1 MNILITVYDDWR
13 ASGGTAV
20 STELIAKNLAAL
32 GHRVFIAS
40 TGDYPQI
47 KTFVFS
53 KIRRLPIFALRDW
66 YLKKFFLRLIKQEKI
81 DLIYASDCRFTAVA
95 AILAGT
101 KAGIKTV
108 VHYRDYW
115 FRCLRGDM
123 LHGHNTCD
131 GHDLDFCYSLQVKK
145 ILLWE
150 LYKLVY
156 FKKRQII
163 LNSADLNLSVSAA
176 MRKRLHQAGLNNR
189 TEIIYDLFDLE
200 RSNNDRVSSDR
211 LKIIFVG
218 RLVDHRGLKTMM
230 SIAKGLKDRGVL
242 FSLVIVGEGELMN
255 YCKNFIKNHELV
267 NVGLVGLLSHETVS
281 DQYRSADTFLFPAR
295 LEEPLGRVVVEAM
308 SAGLPVIAS
317 RVGGILELVTDGVEG
332 FLVDKN
338 DISGF
343 IDKLLL
349 LQDKSLLSKMSTAAI
364 KKADSFDQLLVA
376 KRLNDLI
383 TGL

>member
-1 MNILITVYDDWR
+1 
-13 ASGGTAV
+13 
-20 STELIAKNLAAL
+20 
-32 GHRVFIAS
+32 
-40 TGDYPQI
+40 
-47 KTFVFS
+47 
-53 KIRRLPIFALRDW
+53 
-66 YLKKFFLRLIKQEKI
+66 
-81 DLIYASDCRFTAVA
+81 
-95 AILAGT
+95 
-101 KAGIKTV
+101 
-108 VHYRDYW
+108 
-115 FRCLRGDM
+115 
-123 LHGHNTCD
+123 
-131 GHDLDFCYSLQVKK
+131 
-145 ILLWE
+145 
-150 LYKLVY
+150 
-156 FKKRQII
+156 
-163 LNSADLNLSVSAA
+163 
-176 MRKRLHQAGLNNR
+176 
-189 TEIIYDLFDLE
+189 
-200 RSNNDRVSSDR
+200 
-211 LKIIFVG
+211 
-218 RLVDHRGLKTMM
+218 MM